1 VLTPVSE
8 ERVMAI
14 LFFTCPNT
22 RQRAPTGIET
32 DVKNLR
38 ATWSERLK
46 IHCSLCG
53 EVHEMTVRETYVD
66 SALLDATDRMRRMI

>member
-1 VLTPVSE
+1 
-8 ERVMAI
+8 MAV

-32 DVKNLR
+32 DVQSLR
-38 ATWSERLK
+38 ATWSERVK

-53 EVHEMTVRETYVD
+53 GVHEMSVRETFVD
-66 SALLDATDRMRRMI
+66 SALLDATDRMRRVI

>member
-1 VLTPVSE
+1 VVA
-8 ERVMAI
+8 V

-32 DVKNLR
+32 DVHSLR
-38 ATWSERLK
+38 ATWSERIK
-46 IHCSLCG
+46 IPCSLCG
-53 EVHEMTVRETYVD
+53 KVHEMSVRETFVD